1 MQVWQL
7 LSIRVLIPNRVN
19 MNWQT
24 WIHAQMQHVG
34 RLLLWEVWKA
44 RNESVVKGKL
54 ITNNQIEARIH
65 SLLEFMAMVFD
76 SEFDGVESNGVSQK
90 RQASCMLVSEN

>member
-1 MQVWQL
+1 M
-7 LSIRVLIPNRVN
+7 LIPNRVN

-54 ITNNQIEARIH
+54 ITNN
-65 SLLEFMAMVFD
+65 
-76 SEFDGVESNGVSQK
+76 
-90 RQASCMLVSEN
+90 